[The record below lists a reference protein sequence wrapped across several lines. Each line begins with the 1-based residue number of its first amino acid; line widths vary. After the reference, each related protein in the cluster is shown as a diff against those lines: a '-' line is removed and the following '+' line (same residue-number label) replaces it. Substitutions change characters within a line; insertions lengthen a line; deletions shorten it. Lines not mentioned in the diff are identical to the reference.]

1 MKRGY
6 KIPLNRDQSI
16 IALMVLLLLISIGA
30 NVYNFLVARESFNQ
44 VEVYQK
50 QIEEMQAK
58 QAKDREEMNR
68 FITALVNKTIQTFPR
83 CSDRGLQEAWRGSVP
98 CEENPL
104 VNRTPDTD
112 PGHAREET
120 LIPNQQP

>member
-1 MKRGY
+1 MKRRY

-16 IALMVLLLLISIGA
+16 IALMGLLLLISLSA

-50 QIEEMQAK
+50 QIEEMQAE
-58 QAKDREEMNR
+58 QAKEREETR
-68 FITALVNKTIQTFPR
+68 RLLTTLANKTISPMRPPLPR

-112 PGHAREET
+112 PGHAGKY
-120 LIPNQQP
+120 Q